1 MKKLMMIAAMVLM
14 STGAFAQE
22 AGMKAVGATFS
33 DYLDSNS
40 RIAIGAKFQYSFT
53 ENMRG
58 EFDFKL
64 YPPKWHST
72 LWNPTVNFHY
82 LFPIIDKLYVYPLA
96 GVGVLGYSYSYSGVS
111 DTQTIFTVKFGA
123 GAEYYITEKFKGIF
137 ETYYQVAKKDNL
149 KYSDPIISIGAGYI
163 F

>member
-1 MKKLMMIAAMVLM
+1 MIAAMVLM

-22 AGMKAVGATFS
+22 AGMKAVGATLTDCLRS
-33 DYLDSNS
+33 DS

-53 ENMRG
+53 DNMRG

-64 YPPKWHST
+64 YPPKSHVLW
-72 LWNPTVNFHY
+72 WNPTVNFHY

-96 GVGVLGYSYSYSGVS
+96 GVGVLGWTDSDSKES
-111 DTQTIFTVKFGA
+111 DTMFLANIGA
-123 GAEYYITEKFKGIF
+123 GAEYFITDNIKGLF
-137 ETYYQVAKKDNL
+137 ETYYKISKKN
-149 KYSDPIISIGAGYI
+149 YSDPLISIGAAYI

>member
-33 DYLDSNS
+33 DYLDSDS

-64 YPPKWHST
+64 YPPKWHSI

-96 GVGVLGYSYSYSGVS
+96 GVGVLGYYNS
-111 DTQTIFTVKFGA
+111 DTEYSSTIFTVKFGS